1 MLRDQSLCTPISLCL
16 CTHLLI
22 TMLFSCP
29 VSSIPEDTAVG
40 TVVGELAADDVD
52 KGQTLRYTMGRN
64 AFFVVSGNK
73 ILVDGRLDFETSPHA
88 TLEIQVTDSGTPPKS
103 VSS

>member
-16 CTHLLI
+16 CTNEHA
-22 TMLFSCP
+22 FSSP